1 MYFENLVGALEAMLF
16 AAGEPLSV
24 KEIADYLHIEKSQV
38 WSLISELQNE
48 YQSEKRGLMIREIDN
63 KFQLVTKTVYYD
75 MLTVLCKTKEIKL
88 SSAAMETLAIIALK
102 QPVTR
107 AEIESIRGVKSEK
120 VVNTLID
127 FDLVTEAGRKKTLGN
142 PIIYATTDKFLTVFG
157 MTSLAELPQ
166 AEGIVKEEE
175 IKQELLIRE

>member
-142 PIIYATTDKFLTVFG
+142 PIIYL
-157 MTSLAELPQ
+157 SL
-166 AEGIVKEEE
+166 IH
-175 IKQELLIRE
+175 I